1 MTNDTPTHV
10 SGSSHWSHLVTLPAD
25 HESVETGQLH
35 CPEQSKIHS
44 VYSGF
49 ASLSNQSPYR
59 SASHSFVFK
68 NPNLPLP
75 LQSILSVS
83 AKDYVSLVHKT
94 YMNKTLLLSLRCAFW
109 NFCWQTQFQE
119 DVNLK
124 SHLIYKVKIHVHS
137 SFFLTLINIL
147 LYLSLYIM
155 IYT

>member
-68 NPNLPLP
+68 NPNYLFLFR
-75 LQSILSVS
+75 
-83 AKDYVSLVHKT
+83 AY
-94 YMNKTLLLSLRCAFW
+94 F
-109 NFCWQTQFQE
+109 QFQP
-119 DVNLK
+119 K
-124 SHLIYKVKIHVHS
+124 
-137 SFFLTLINIL
+137 TM
-147 LYLSLYIM
+147 SL
-155 IYT
+155 